1 MTTEATAN
9 ETVEALAVG
18 APEQGIT
25 PEQAQTALAAL
36 NAEELLL
43 LNRNADQFRHYINKK
58 AKRLKR
64 EAELKASITSEGA
77 SQP

>member
-1 MTTEATAN
+1 MTTETAAN
-9 ETVEALAVG
+9 ETLQELAVG

-36 NAEELLL
+36 SADELLL

-64 EAELKASITSEGA
+64 EAQQKASITSEGA

>member
-1 MTTEATAN
+1 MTTETAN
-9 ETVEALAVG
+9 ATLQELAVG
-18 APEQGIT
+18 SPEKGIT
-25 PEQAQTALAAL
+25 PDQAQAALAAL

-64 EAELKASITSEGA
+64 EAQQKASITSEGA
-77 SQP
+77 TQS

>member
-1 MTTEATAN
+1 MTTEAA
-9 ETVEALAVG
+9 EKEILKELAVG

-25 PEQAQTALAAL
+25 PEQAQQALVAL
-36 NAEELLL
+36 SGDELLL

-64 EAELKASITSEGA
+64 EAQQKASITSEGA
-77 SQP
+77 SQS

>member
-1 MTTEATAN
+1 MTTETAAN
-9 ETVEALAVG
+9 ETLQELAAG

-25 PEQAQTALAAL
+25 PEQAQQALVAL
-36 NAEELLL
+36 SGDELLL

-64 EAELKASITSEGA
+64 EAQQKASITSEGA